1 MTFVFTDVEGS
12 TRLLRQL
19 GERYGAVMAEH
30 GRLLRDA
37 FAEYDGHEVDTQG
50 DSFFVAFAR
59 PRDAVLAAVAAQR
72 SLLEHPWPPDVELR
86 VRIGVHS
93 GRAEPA
99 GERYV
104 GLSVHRAARICAAG
118 HGGQILVSQATVAL
132 LEDEEELPEL
142 EFRDLGE
149 QRFKDFDRPVRV
161 HQAIAAGLPAEYPPL
176 RAAPATP
183 PAVRASDEDRER
195 AVSALS
201 EHATAGRLTLEELS
215 ERTDRALAATTL
227 AELEELTL
235 DLPVAVPDRPRRRA
249 RRLTFVAFGDARR
262 TGKWRLARFSLAVV
276 LFGNAGLD
284 LREAELSGRVASISA
299 ILLFGNV
306 DLYVPE
312 GVEVDVGGVTVLG
325 HRREWGRDVAPR
337 PGTPLL
343 RIRIFAVFGTADVWR
358 VPFAWAGRTRREV
371 IRAIKKGEHRKLP
384 PGR

>member
-1 MTFVFTDVEGS
+1 MPELPSGTMTFVFTYVEGS

-161 HQAIAAGLPAEYPPL
+161 HQAIAAGLPAEYPP
-176 RAAPATP
+176 
-183 PAVRASDEDRER
+183 
-195 AVSALS
+195 
-201 EHATAGRLTLEELS
+201 
-215 ERTDRALAATTL
+215 
-227 AELEELTL
+227 
-235 DLPVAVPDRPRRRA
+235 
-249 RRLTFVAFGDARR
+249 
-262 TGKWRLARFSLAVV
+262 
-276 LFGNAGLD
+276 
-284 LREAELSGRVASISA
+284 
-299 ILLFGNV
+299 
-306 DLYVPE
+306 
-312 GVEVDVGGVTVLG
+312 
-325 HRREWGRDVAPR
+325 
-337 PGTPLL
+337 
-343 RIRIFAVFGTADVWR
+343 
-358 VPFAWAGRTRREV
+358 
-371 IRAIKKGEHRKLP
+371 
-384 PGR
+384 